1 MQMELTQSFQLWM
14 VMCCKE
20 AGQRQH
26 MISFTGKD
34 TNTVVSREII
44 IVCIFICHLLIKILI
59 TVVSREKII
68 VCIFIWHLVTK
79 ILLGMRR

>member
-1 MQMELTQSFQLWM
+1 M
-14 VMCCKE
+14 VIWCKE

-26 MISFTGKD
+26 MLSFTGED
-34 TNTVVSREII
+34 TNTVVSQEKM
-44 IVCIFICHLLIKILI
+44 IVCIFICHLVIKILI

-68 VCIFIWHLVTK
+68 ICIFIWNLVTK